1 LVKSQPPQSDTST
14 PESAPESAP
23 KSGRNGRKG
32 SKPARNGSQRPNPSL
47 ARLKKVAK
55 LGPIALLLVA
65 LGASGT
71 YVWGRRQLEALDNS
85 LPDPT
90 KITTFARPGTITIKA
105 ANGTI
110 LQQIGPV
117 THEKL
122 SLSQIP
128 EPLVQAFLAAEDHRF
143 YQHNGIDLQGIARAA
158 GVNLQRGQVVEG
170 ASTITQQLART
181 VFLTQA
187 PTLDRKIREARLAQK
202 IEQELVKNDVLEY
215 YLNLVYLGSGAYGI
229 ADAAWVFFS
238 KSVDELT
245 LPEMAT
251 IAGMPA
257 APSEYSPMVA
267 PDLARRRR
275 NLILDRMAKLG
286 YVSEDEADRA
296 KDAPL
301 GTDPSLP
308 KRLNVRLPYFTSYI
322 EQELPKYVSAEQIEQ
337 GGLIVETTLD
347 MDMQAHAEKAVA
359 EAIEQYGRWER
370 FEDAS
375 LVALDPRNGEIRALV
390 GGMDFKENQFN
401 FATQAKRQ
409 PGSTFKGLV
418 YTAAIASGMAPT
430 DSYEDKPIK
439 IGAYQPKNANG
450 RNVGW
455 VSLDTALTQSINTV
469 AIQLLGDVGFEP
481 TIALARDMGIEST
494 LEEAYAMALG
504 AYEVTLLEITGA
516 YGTLA
521 NAGKHHP
528 PHGIRKIRNQA
539 GEVIYDYSID
549 GESRQAVDADSA
561 AIVTWMLRHVVS
573 RGTGAPAQLPD
584 RPVAGK
590 TGTTDNS
597 RDLWFIGYV
606 PQLVT
611 GVWLGNEDN
620 TPTYGASTTAA
631 RVWRD
636 FAIEAT
642 RDMEVID
649 FPEVPS
655 FYYREASLERK
666 PADGGLQNASTRN
679 GQNAN
684 TASNDSGSEY
694 SGGQDWT
701 NPDRYDYVQSG
712 AGYVSADYGKPESG
726 GAASSIDSSYSGGA
740 AASDPGYSS
749 SYSGGYSGGYSS
761 DYSSDS
767 GYGYS
772 GDPGAPP
779 PLPSIE
785 PDIPLP
791 APEPPAMPLP
801 APAPPAPAP
810 APAGDASE

>member
-1 LVKSQPPQSDTST
+1 MVKSRSPKSETPTPQKPERPPKKGSRDPRRPT
-14 PESAPESAP
+14 AP
-23 KSGRNGRKG
+23 K
-32 SKPARNGSQRPNPSL
+32 RPNPSL
-47 ARLKKVAK
+47 DRLKMLAR
-55 LGPIALLLVA
+55 LGPIALLLLA

-71 YVWGRRQLEALDNS
+71 YVWGRRQLETLDAS

-90 KITTFARPGTITIKA
+90 RITTFARPGTITIEA

-122 SLSQIP
+122 KLSQIP
-128 EPLVQAFLAAEDHRF
+128 ETLVHAFLSAEDHRF
-143 YQHNGIDLQGIARAA
+143 YEHNGIDLQGIARAA
-158 GVNLQRGQVVEG
+158 GVNLQEGEIVEG

-215 YLNLVYLGSGAYGI
+215 YLNLVYLGSGAYGV

-238 KSVDELT
+238 KTVDELT
-245 LPEMAT
+245 LAEMAT

-257 APSEYSPMVA
+257 APSVYSPIVA
-267 PDLARRRR
+267 PDIARRRR
-275 NLILDRMAKLG
+275 DLILDRMAALG
-286 YVSEDEADRA
+286 YVSEAEAKRA
-296 KDAPL
+296 KNAPL
-301 GTDPSLP
+301 GTEPSLP

-322 EQELPKYVSAEQIEQ
+322 EQELPKYVSPEQIEQ

-347 MDMQAHAEKAVA
+347 MDMQAHAEATVEK
-359 EAIEQYGRWER
+359 AIEQYGSWDG

-390 GGMDFKENQFN
+390 GGLDFQESQFN

-418 YTAAIASGMAPT
+418 YTAAIASGMSPT
-430 DSYEDKPIK
+430 DSYEDKAIK

-450 RNVGW
+450 RHAGW
-455 VSLDTALTQSINTV
+455 MSLDTALTQSVNTI
-469 AIQLLGDVGFEP
+469 AIQLVGDVGFAP
-481 TIALARDMGIEST
+481 TIALARDMGIESP

-516 YGTLA
+516 YATLA

-539 GEVIYDYSID
+539 GEVLYDYSVD
-549 GESRQAVDADSA
+549 GKSRQAVDEDSA
-561 AIVTWMLRHVVS
+561 AIMTWMLRHVVS
-573 RGTGAPAQLPD
+573 RGTGSPAQLPD

-590 TGTTDNS
+590 TGTTDLA
-597 RDLWFIGYV
+597 RDLWFIGYI
-606 PQLVT
+606 PQLAI
-611 GVWLGNEDN
+611 GIWLGNEDN
-620 TPTYGASTTAA
+620 RPTYGASTTAA

-642 RDMEVID
+642 ENMEVIE

-666 PADGGLQNASTRN
+666 PVDGGLQNASTRN
-679 GQNAN
+679 GQSAE
-684 TASNDSGSEY
+684 TASSDDRDSEY
-694 SGGQDWT
+694 SDEDWT
-701 NPDRYDYVQSG
+701 DPDRYDYVQSG
-712 AGYVSADYGKPESG
+712 AGAGYVSADYGSTD
-726 GAASSIDSSYSGGA
+726 AASTVDTSYGSDGGEP
-740 AASDPGYSS
+740 ASDPGY
-749 SYSGGYSGGYSS
+749 G
-761 DYSSDS
+761 S
-767 GYGYS
+767 GYGGGVDTSYGY
-772 GDPGAPP
+772 GDPSAPP
-779 PLPSIE
+779 PLPE
-785 PDIPLP
+785 PEPSLPL
-791 APEPPAMPLP
+791 PEPPALPLP

-810 APAGDASE
+810 APAPAAEGGE